1 MRIILLG
8 APGSGKSTQ
17 SVRLA
22 KHLGVPAVS
31 SGALMRDL
39 IATDSELAPEIVGYI
54 DRGDLVPDDL
64 VAGIVL
70 DAVGQAA
77 RSGGYVLEGFPRTL
91 TQARRTES
99 HLMPDVVLD
108 LVVPDDVAR
117 ERLGHRSGAGRADD
131 AAPAVVEQRLRRFH
145 DEIDPILQHYRH
157 RGLLTTVD
165 ADRPPEAVHEAILHA
180 LARDEDQTRST
191 TKKLDER

>member
-22 KHLGVPAVS
+22 KHLDVPAVS
-31 SGALMRDL
+31 SSALLRDL
-39 IATDSELAPEIVGYI
+39 IATDSALAPEIMGYI
-54 DRGDLVPDDL
+54 NRGELVPDD
-64 VAGIVL
+64 VVDGIVL

-77 RSGGYVLEGFPRTL
+77 KSGGWVLEGFPRTL

-99 HLMPDVVLD
+99 RLVPDVVLD

-117 ERLGHRSGAGRADD
+117 VRLAHRSGAGRSDD

-145 DEIDPILQHYRH
+145 DEIDPILHHYRH
-157 RGLLTTVD
+157 RDLLTTVD
-165 ADRPPEAVHEAILHA
+165 ADRPPEAVHEAILQA
-180 LARDEDQTRST
+180 LSREDDQTRST
-191 TKKLDER
+191 TKKLDEA